1 MNWRLFALA
10 ALAAAS
16 SSLAYSADQPG
27 SKASDGSQAW
37 YTFTGQLNAQK
48 YATADQITPDNAGR
62 LQTAWQLHTG
72 DISDGSKKDGPPST
86 VWSATPLFVNDTV
99 YVSTPF
105 YRVLAVEPDTGK
117 IKWTFDSKS
126 ILKGLTQGALKT
138 RGVAY
143 WQAETPVAGEACQ
156 KIIYIGTMDAHL
168 FALDADSGAP
178 CTSFGQNGVLDVNQW
193 NTVNGKWPLSLLQPP
208 TVYKNQLFI
217 GWAGKDWA
225 EAVQPPGS
233 VFAVDAQSGKLNW
246 KFNAIPPDLDAKTG
260 TSNVW
265 TSMSVD
271 TDNNLLFL
279 PVSSPSPDF
288 FGGDRTAPM
297 PLSTSVTALN
307 TDTGAVVWSYQI
319 VHHDIWDYDTNS
331 APVLVDMQ
339 QDGKTV
345 PALVA
350 STKEGFLFVLNRLTG
365 KPIFPIEEKPVPA
378 SDVPGEQAAAT
389 QPWPTTPEATTPDQ
403 FPGISTLADLS
414 SGGYCSRTLA
424 GLRYDGRFTP
434 PSLKGSLAY
443 PATAGGVEWGGGAL
457 DPTTNTY
464 VVNSSSVAQIYKLIP
479 RADYDKLSAA
489 PGASEQGYFP
499 MTGAPYGLQLTTFLN
514 PLGMPCWN
522 GPYGTLSSYDMNTG
536 KLLWREPFGQVQ
548 KWGFYMP
555 ESLGSVTIGAPVIT
569 KTGVIFIGASM
580 DSRVRAIDLKTGRVL
595 WTSLVDAPAVSE
607 PAIYTYKGKQY
618 VLFTAGGNS
627 ILEPK
632 VGDQL
637 IAFAL
642 PN

>member
-1 MNWRLFALA
+1 MNWRLLALA

-16 SSLAYSADQPG
+16 PSLAYSADQPG

-37 YTFTGQLNAQK
+37 YTFTGQLNGQK
-48 YATADQITPDNAGR
+48 YATADQITPDNAAK

-126 ILKGLTQGALKT
+126 ILKGLTQGELKT

-178 CTSFGQNGVLDVNQW
+178 CTSFGENGVLDVNQW

-246 KFNAIPPDLDAKTG
+246 KFNAIPPDLDPKTG

-331 APVLVDMQ
+331 APVLVDMR

-365 KPIFPIEEKPVPA
+365 KPIFPIEEKLVPA

-403 FPGISTLADLS
+403 FPGISALADLS
-414 SGGYCSRTLA
+414 SGGYCSRTMA

-555 ESLGSVTIGAPVIT
+555 ESWGSVTIGAPVIT

-580 DSRVRAIDLKTGRVL
+580 DSRVRAIDLKTGKVL

>member
-1 MNWRLFALA
+1 MNWRLFALT

-16 SSLAYSADQPG
+16 PSFAYSADQAG

-117 IKWTFDSKS
+117 VKWTFDSKS
-126 ILKGLTQGALKT
+126 ILKGLTQGELKT

-233 VFAVDAQSGKLNW
+233 VFAVDALSGKLNW
-246 KFNAIPPDLDAKTG
+246 KFNAIPPDLDPKTG

-555 ESLGSVTIGAPVIT
+555 ESWGSVTIGAPVIT